1 MPKWSANLHK
11 ALNQLY
17 EFVWLFASVGR
28 LQSPLL
34 AGSRLCLLVLYLLQ
48 NQLLIVYLVCAGTFM
63 WFSSFLFEVTTTLM
77 VLGYRAL
84 CFQVCCIV
92 FRHIVADVQACTLL
106 FVGPD
111 SFVCTPSD
119 LVTLFTFDFI
129 VLVILI

>member
-1 MPKWSANLHK
+1 MFTGAVPSPKPASDRLLGVCWY
-11 ALNQLY
+11 LY
-17 EFVWLFASVGR
+17 VVF
-28 LQSPLL
+28 
-34 AGSRLCLLVLYLLQ
+34 
-48 NQLLIVYLVCAGTFM
+48 I
-63 WFSSFLFEVTTTLM
+63 FLFEVTTTLM

-106 FVGPD
+106 FIGPD

-119 LVTLFTFDFI
+119 LVTFFTFDFI